1 MAGAPFTG
9 RYKLSFSYGTDTFV
23 VFFDKR
29 DAGWV
34 RTSQSRWLT
43 TSGSPALEC
52 FTDGRETSTSASSRA
67 RRHPEAPQRAM
78 RFVAVRVA
86 VRSVGRSGPS
96 GGRVARARPSHGP
109 VLNVL
114 SFRQMSFVW
123 SASVAQRLKW

>member
-1 MAGAPFTG
+1 MRSKLTATAAVAGTALALVTLGASPAGAAGQTTTIGGMCLDKPGTNQFLPVTLTAKSFVKEGWVDVAGAPFTG

-52 FTDGRETSTSASSRA
+52 FTDGREFDISLI
-67 RRHPEAPQRAM
+67 E
-78 RFVAVRVA
+78 
-86 VRSVGRSGPS
+86 G
-96 GGRVARARPSHGP
+96 
-109 VLNVL
+109 
-114 SFRQMSFVW
+114 
-123 SASVAQRLKW
+123 